1 MLIYE
6 NLNMLEQIRNRTQ
19 TTFAKVI
26 LGIIIVP
33 FALFGID
40 SYLSSVGNS
49 VEIASV
55 NDEAITTKEFT
66 KAENQFIAQIRSQDE
81 SVNPEMFQG
90 IDFKKAVLDNLII
103 TKLVNQEIKNS
114 GFSISDNQIGTYIS
128 GMPEFQKNGKFSQE
142 QYDDIL
148 KINNLTPKKFDNTI
162 RSDLGT
168 QQVKDSL
175 KKLIYT
181 PKNKIQRLVD
191 LTYQKRDVSITE
203 LKQEDFKDKI
213 DLSDPAL
220 KKVYEQ
226 SKSSFIQPDQ
236 VKIKFII
243 YSAAGIVPNVKVSD
257 KEVADYFTSNI
268 NRYQADQQRRAKH
281 ILFTVGNNMT
291 EEEVDKIKTTALSVL
306 KKVKKNPK
314 AFEKNAE
321 QFSQDAESA
330 KNGGDLG
337 FFSRGDMTKA
347 FDDKVFSMN
356 KNQISDLIQ
365 TEFGYHIIMLTDIKG
380 DEVKLKSVKN
390 QIKGELLFNKA
401 LAEYGSNAEDFNNI
415 VYERSENLQPAAK
428 KFDLDIQDS
437 EWLSFDAAKKFFNNE
452 AFAQAIFDKIAIE
465 EKRNVPAIEASPNNL
480 VAARVV
486 DFRSSA
492 TKPFEEVKVKI
503 KEFLIEAESQK
514 LLIAAGT
521 KLIKD
526 IKLNPK
532 AIDWIDQLEVDRVD
546 RKGLSDPLID
556 AIFKIDDKELPAFTG
571 LYDSKG
577 EYIIVK
583 LNKVTTDEVKDDD
596 LIDIYY
602 NDYMAMI
609 QEEIDQAFVNDLRAK
624 ADIDFN
630 SKLFAN

>member
-90 IDFKKAVLDNLII
+90 IDFKKAVLDNLIT

-609 QEEIDQAFVNDLRAK
+609 QEEIDQAFINDLRAK